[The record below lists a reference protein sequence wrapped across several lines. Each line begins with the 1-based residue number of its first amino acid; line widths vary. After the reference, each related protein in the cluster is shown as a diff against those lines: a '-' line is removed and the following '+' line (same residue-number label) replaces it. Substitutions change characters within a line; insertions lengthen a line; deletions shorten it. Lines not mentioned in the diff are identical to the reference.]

1 MKKKYKKLC
10 LIGIVAI
17 APLLPVAAFGG
28 EFSDL
33 ILGTAERPKELDDS
47 LDNAMS
53 KVLYKACLEHFK
65 DKPKKVK
72 EKLCEK
78 FKK

>member
-1 MKKKYKKLC
+1 MKSMFKKLS
-10 LIGIVAI
+10 LFGIVVI
-17 APLLPVAAFGG
+17 VPLLPVVVFAG

-65 DKPKKVK
+65 DKP
-72 EKLCEK
+72 EK
-78 FKK
+78 